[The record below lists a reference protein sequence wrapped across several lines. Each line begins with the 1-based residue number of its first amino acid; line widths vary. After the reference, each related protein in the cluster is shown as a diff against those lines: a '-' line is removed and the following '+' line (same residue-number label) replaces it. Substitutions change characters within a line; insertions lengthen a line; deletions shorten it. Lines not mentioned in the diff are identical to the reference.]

1 MKSVFSTFL
10 HRNRSK
16 EKMTKRLILSL
27 LLFFSC
33 ATSFAQL
40 TPRDSSLSIWMV
52 RMYGTYQK
60 PGGNLANRFGNS
72 AGIGIEV
79 VRQINSKWQFSL
91 NGGFILGRD
100 LKEDSI
106 LKYVTT
112 STGDLI
118 TESGIFANYNLL
130 ERGWYSYASVG
141 RLFRLS
147 RGATPN
153 CGITTDFGVGFM
165 QHKIKLEASRSSVP
179 YIQGDYQYGYDRL
192 TNGFA
197 LRQSIGYQFMGIN
210 RLTNFHVSLEIQEGF
225 TQNRR
230 PINFDTMMKDNTKR
244 IDLLIG
250 ARFAWTLP
258 IYRRSEKDYYLF
270 D

>member
-1 MKSVFSTFL
+1 MA
-10 HRNRSK
+10 
-16 EKMTKRLILSL
+16 KRLFFT
-27 LLFFSC
+27 LFFALSGL
-33 ATSFAQL
+33 ASLAQL

-52 RMYGTYQK
+52 RIHGSYQK
-60 PGGNLANRFGNS
+60 PMGILAKRFGNS
-72 AGIGIEV
+72 GGIGLEV
-79 VRQINSKWQFSL
+79 VRQVNSKWQFTL

-106 LKYVTT
+106 LKYLTT

-153 CGITTDFGVGFM
+153 CGITADFGIGFM

-179 YIQGDYQYGYDRL
+179 YIQGNYQYGYDRL
-192 TNGFA
+192 TNGIA

-210 RLTNFHVSLEIQEGF
+210 RLTNFHISLEFQQGF

-230 PINFDTMMKDNTKR
+230 PLNFDTMTKDNTKR